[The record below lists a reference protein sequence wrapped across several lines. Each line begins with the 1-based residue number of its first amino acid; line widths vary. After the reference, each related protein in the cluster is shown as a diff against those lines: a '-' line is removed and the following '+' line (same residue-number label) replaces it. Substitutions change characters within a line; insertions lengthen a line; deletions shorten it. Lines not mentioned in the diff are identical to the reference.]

1 MCEYSTAQSQVCR
14 ARASYRESASK
25 DETPALADLD
35 GAIVTSDRSRAAKGV
50 AVAPKLR
57 HDGRMSERPSLLA
70 VRALRKSVP
79 GPRELFH
86 DLALDVRAGELVA
99 IIGESGVGKSTLLNI
114 LAGLDDADGGSVAIG
129 GTVLGA
135 LDESARTRLRRE
147 RIGFV
152 FQAFHI
158 LPYLTLRQ
166 NVALPL
172 ALVSADTRAA
182 RVRADAM
189 LDAVGLDGRGDGYA
203 RDLSGGELQRVAIAR
218 ALVHRPALIL
228 ADEPT
233 GNLDPETAA
242 RVLALFAQA
251 VRDNGAA
258 GVMVTHSDA
267 SAAIADRVLTLGR
280 DGLVERRGG

>member
-1 MCEYSTAQSQVCR
+1 MR
-14 ARASYRESASK
+14 
-25 DETPALADLD
+25 D
-35 GAIVTSDRSRAAKGV
+35 DRT
-50 AVAPKLR
+50 
-57 HDGRMSERPSLLA
+57 LLA
-70 VRALRKSVP
+70 VHGLGKSVP
-79 GPRELFH
+79 GPRLLFQR
-86 DLALDVRAGELVA
+86 LELDVRAGELVA

-114 LAGLDDADGGSVAIG
+114 LAGLDDADSGSVAID
-129 GTVLGA
+129 GTVLA
-135 LDESARTRLRRE
+135 TLDETARTRLRRE

-158 LPYLTLRQ
+158 LPYLTLQQ

-172 ALVSADTRAA
+172 TLVSPDAA
-182 RVRADAM
+182 AAIARADAM
-189 LDAVGLDGRGDGYA
+189 LDAVGLGGRGEGYA

-242 RVLALFAQA
+242 RVLSLFADA
-251 VRDNGAA
+251 VRDNKAA

-280 DGLVERRGG
+280 DGLVERRAR

>member
-1 MCEYSTAQSQVCR
+1 MIGTE
-14 ARASYRESASK
+14 
-25 DETPALADLD
+25 LILD
-35 GAIVTSDRSRAAKGV
+35 
-50 AVAPKLR
+50 
-57 HDGRMSERPSLLA
+57 
-70 VRALRKSVP
+70 VRALGKSVA
-79 GPRELFH
+79 GDRRLFRN
-86 DLALDVRAGELVA
+86 LGLQVAAGELVA

-114 LAGLDDADGGSVAIG
+114 LAGLDHADEGSVVID
-129 GTVLGA
+129 GTTLA
-135 LDESARTRLRRE
+135 NLDEAARTRLRRT

-172 ALVSADTRAA
+172 ALISPDATAAEARAE
-182 RVRADAM
+182 VM
-189 LDAVGLDGRGDGYA
+189 LEAVGLAGRGPDYA

-218 ALVHRPALIL
+218 ALIHRPALIL

-242 RVLALFAQA
+242 RVLALFAEA

-258 GVMVTHSDA
+258 GVMVTHSEA
-267 SAAIADRVLTLGR
+267 SAAIADRVLRLGAE
-280 DGLVERRGG
+280 GLVELRGR

>member
-1 MCEYSTAQSQVCR
+1 MS
-14 ARASYRESASK
+14 
-25 DETPALADLD
+25 ALAEP
-35 GAIVTSDRSRAAKGV
+35 
-50 AVAPKLR
+50 PKLS
-57 HDGRMSERPSLLA
+57 HERDMPDAPPLLA
-70 VRALRKSVP
+70 VRALGKSVP
-79 GPRELFH
+79 GPRRLFRH
-86 DLALDVRAGELVA
+86 LDLEVGAGELVA

-114 LAGLDDADGGSVAIG
+114 LAGLDEADEGSVAIDG
-129 GTVLGA
+129 IDLGT
-135 LDESARTRLRRE
+135 LDETARTRLRRE

-172 ALVSADTRAA
+172 ALVSPDNAAASTRAEE
-182 RVRADAM
+182 M

-242 RVLALFAQA
+242 RVLSLFADA
-251 VRDNGAA
+251 VRGNGAA

-267 SAAIADRVLTLGR
+267 SAAIADRVLTLGAE
-280 DGLVERRGG
+280 GLVERRGA

>member
-1 MCEYSTAQSQVCR
+1 MRTIEVNGLSKTVGA
-14 ARASYRESASK
+14 ARALFSG
-25 DETPALADLD
+25 LD
-35 GAIVTSDRSRAAKGV
+35 
-50 AVAPKLR
+50 
-57 HDGRMSERPSLLA
+57 LA
-70 VRALRKSVP
+70 V
-79 GPRELFH
+79 G
-86 DLALDVRAGELVA
+86 AGELVA
-99 IIGESGVGKSTLLNI
+99 LVGESGVGKSTLLNI
-114 LAGLDDADGGSVAIG
+114 LAGLDDADAGDVRIEGV
-129 GTVLGA
+129 TLGP
-135 LDESARTRLRRE
+135 LDEAGRTRLRRE

-172 ALVSADTRAA
+172 ALVTPDARAA
-182 RVRADAM
+182 RRQAGEM
-189 LDAVGLDGRGDGYA
+189 LDAVGLGDRGEDYA

-251 VRDNGAA
+251 VRSGGAA
-258 GVMVTHSDA
+258 GVMVTHS
-267 SAAIADRVLTLGR
+267 AATAGVADRVLTLTR
-280 DGLVERRGG
+280 NGLVSG